1 MDPESPKWLLLDT
14 KKGPRGSEV
23 GRANTAYDFAL
34 DDNHLGIRALPPPQK
49 KGLQFYV
56 VNVF

>member
-23 GRANTAYDFAL
+23 GQANTATISL
-34 DDNHLGIRALPPPQK
+34 WMMTTWGSEPCPPQ

-56 VNVF
+56 VNVS